1 MKLHLGV
8 IDVPEPYDSKTTGAV
23 GEELEKNYK
32 LFSSFYEYRKKEIT
46 NLIAEDAAIGIERL
60 LKGEDVTIGNT
71 FAVSGEEITDE
82 MHKFVTSKDAEIY
95 GKAAPPLTI
104 PTGSPRG
111 QRGTE
116 GRALVS
122 ALRDGRVRGPLLHAR
137 IPHHGVRH
145 PESPFTRN
153 RIGHPESSSSY
164 HGVGHSE
171 CPFPS
176 HGVGH
181 SEGLVP
187 RGRVRQSEDPLPR
200 HGVGHSECPVR
211 SS

>member
-60 LKGEDVTIGNT
+60 LKGEDVTIGDT

-104 PTGSPRG
+104 PTLAAQAGTSYRFNKGFTAKRHVKGLAGKGKETITGNPRP
-111 QRGTE
+111 
-116 GRALVS
+116 S
-122 ALRDGRVRGPLLHAR
+122 F
-137 IPHHGVRH
+137 IYSGVF
-145 PESPFTRN
+145 EASLKGW
-153 RIGHPESSSSY
+153 IE
-164 HGVGHSE
+164 
-171 CPFPS
+171 
-176 HGVGH
+176 
-181 SEGLVP
+181 
-187 RGRVRQSEDPLPR
+187 
-200 HGVGHSECPVR
+200 
-211 SS
+211 